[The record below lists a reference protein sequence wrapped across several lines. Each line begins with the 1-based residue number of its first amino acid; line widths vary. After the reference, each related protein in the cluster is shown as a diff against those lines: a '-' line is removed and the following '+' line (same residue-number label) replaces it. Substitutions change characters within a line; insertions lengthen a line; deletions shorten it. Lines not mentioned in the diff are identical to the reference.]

1 MDLLSYL
8 KHPCRKASKYKLANF
23 IGLVLLLAAFA
34 LSCTDRFC
42 IGPKDTN
49 ATAAADSI
57 HAAIY
62 DSTLAAYDSTHTA
75 EGFSSSVGGASLDLF
90 EHLHRLHIIIE
101 APPQQLR
108 AQQAAGVELD
118 EVV

>member
-62 DSTLAAYDSTHTA
+62 DSTHTA
-75 EGFSSSVGGASLDLF
+75 EGFSSSVGGASSLDLF

-108 AQQAAGVELD
+108 AQQTAGVELD